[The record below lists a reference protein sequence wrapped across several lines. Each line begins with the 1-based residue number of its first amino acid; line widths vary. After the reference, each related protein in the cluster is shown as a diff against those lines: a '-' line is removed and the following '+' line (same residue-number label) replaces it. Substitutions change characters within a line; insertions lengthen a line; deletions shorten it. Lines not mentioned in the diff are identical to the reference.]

1 MHRAFSFFLLGLA
14 GLSLAA
20 SAAPAQAAD
29 LSRTRY
35 AARVFYPPSAAEAF
49 CPWCIRDAIYANTK
63 LIAHLEAN
71 PDIDESVK
79 GPIVLN
85 ARAEVH
91 YLRWMLGPV
100 HRVTAGPCCYTRK
113 PIYVR

>member
-1 MHRAFSFFLLGLA
+1 MIRPLSIRALCL
-14 GLSLAA
+14 LAA
-20 SAAPAQAAD
+20 TLAPTAGPAQAAD

-35 AARVFYPPSAAEAF
+35 EAPVLYPAAPAEAF

-71 PDIDESVK
+71 PDVDESVK